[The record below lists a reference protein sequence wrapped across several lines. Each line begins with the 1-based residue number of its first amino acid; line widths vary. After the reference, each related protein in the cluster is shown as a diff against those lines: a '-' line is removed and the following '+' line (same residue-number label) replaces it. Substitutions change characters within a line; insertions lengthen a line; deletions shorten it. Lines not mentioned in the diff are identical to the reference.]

1 MKLIDANKEIAF
13 LRDWQK
19 ELDKDSNREYNL
31 LEMIIHGIENE
42 PAAYD
47 LDEVIKQVQEITE
60 RIFNYCEE
68 IDNNIP
74 ENERSGYRLLP
85 DIFMLRDVVKNGG
98 LYIGE

>member
-13 LRDWQK
+13 LRSWQK

-47 LDEVIKQVQEITE
+47 VGKVILEIVKSYDSCENCKLIKAHECNSGNCQIKEVI
-60 RIFNYCEE
+60 
-68 IDNNIP
+68 
-74 ENERSGYRLLP
+74 
-85 DIFMLRDVVKNGG
+85 DIVKNGG
-98 LYIGE
+98 TI

>member
-1 MKLIDANKEIAF
+1 MRLIDA
-13 LRDWQK
+13 
-19 ELDKDSNREYNL
+19 DKFKNRFGYQG
-31 LEMIIHGIENE
+31 LESENDILWNRTVRIMIENE
-42 PAAYD
+42 PTAYD

>member
-42 PAAYD
+42 STAYD
-47 LDEVIKQVQEITE
+47 LDEVVRELKKIKLKAYELRGKPHMDYGTLCGWISATDRAIEI
-60 RIFNYCEE
+60 
-68 IDNNIP
+68 
-74 ENERSGYRLLP
+74 
-85 DIFMLRDVVKNGG
+85 VKRYGG
-98 LYIGE
+98 DRGVD